1 MKSAIALG
9 AVAAHLA
16 SLARWG
22 RNSAASLVGSPPP
35 SIVPEAAAAKL
46 TVEPAAAAAAAANGP
61 PPLLV
66 ARKPIGVDVLLG
78 FGEVPRLQSKG

>member
-46 TVEPAAAAAAAANGP
+46 TVQPAAAAANGP